1 MGAIKLID
9 LDQEI
14 FVPIYDEAQDMT
26 YEQIMTI
33 GDMFDKF
40 MGGYQPPIIDAIPVE
55 WLKWRILHAEK
66 EGFAEVAAMLR
77 TVRDWWNDQ
86 RDLWLS
92 EKEQEAR

>member
-14 FVPIYDEAQDMT
+14 FVPIYDEAQGMT

-33 GDMFDKF
+33 GEMFDKF

-55 WLKWRILHAEK
+55 WLEQKRKCSDPESIKDINGAFVTICIDGVL
-66 EGFAEVAAMLR
+66 V
-77 TVRDWWNDQ
+77 
-86 RDLWLS
+86 LWQQ
-92 EKEQEAR
+92 EQEAR

>member
-33 GDMFDKF
+33 GEMFDYVSTPAEAVRAYRGSGFKYLDYCF
-40 MGGYQPPIIDAIPVE
+40 YYDHNYASLCLVVIIVKIRVSNE
-55 WLKWRILHAEK
+55 WKINISL
-66 EGFAEVAAMLR
+66 
-77 TVRDWWNDQ
+77 
-86 RDLWLS
+86 
-92 EKEQEAR
+92 